1 LEIIYLDKIDSTQKF
16 LVNEIKSNNI
26 KNEVAIVAKEQT
38 NGVGSRNNAWVSNI
52 GDLIF
57 SFCVKKKSLPQDL
70 PISSASI
77 YFGFLLKEVLKS
89 YEKNCYLKWPNDIY
103 LYDAKAGG
111 IITQVVKDFYVVGI
125 GVNLTQKSKL
135 YSFFG
140 NINDVNEL
148 LESYFLL
155 LKKAPSWQEVFSKFR
170 LEFKKQNTLYTTING
185 RKKLLKDAVLCEDG
199 SLLVDNERIYSL
211 R

>member
-1 LEIIYLDKIDSTQKF
+1 LEILYLDKINSTQKY
-16 LVNEIKSNNI
+16 LVEKIKKEDLKKEI
-26 KNEVAIVAKEQT
+26 AIVAKEQT
-38 NGVGSRNNAWVSNI
+38 NGVGSRNNTWISDI

-57 SFCVKKKSLPQDL
+57 SFAIKKSSLPQDL

-89 YEKNCYLKWPNDIY
+89 YNKNCFLKWPNDIY
-103 LYDAKAGG
+103 LYDSKAGG
-111 IITQVVKDFYVVGI
+111 IITQIIKDFYVVGV
-125 GVNLTQKSKL
+125 GVNLTEKAKD
-135 YSFFG
+135 YAYFG
-140 NINDVNEL
+140 NITDVNKL

-155 LKKAPSWQEVFSKFR
+155 LKKAPNWQEVFSKFR
-170 LEFKKQNTLYTTING
+170 LEFKKQKTLYTTING